1 MAWYHSGIGFFVNS
15 TLTMASVY
23 LGVWLIFVFALAG
36 ALTVRSGNSV
46 SDVTDAQLIS
56 TVNTVQIFQLGL
68 LSVIPYWG
76 ELCLESG
83 FLNVCTFSCTPSR
96 AHLLVHKPTALLRGV
111 VHSGPLVTHLSL
123 APKFPVI
130 LPLGID
136 ANVFNG
142 PYSAMHIMDCTFN
155 GLQQNKK
162 KHGMRTWCQGRG
174 LWGRVLNIMD

>member
-96 AHLLVHKPTALLRGV
+96 AQANSPFEKRCSLRPLSYSPLCCTKVSRYLTTGV
-111 VHSGPLVTHLSL
+111 QRQCV
-123 APKFPVI
+123 
-130 LPLGID
+130 
-136 ANVFNG
+136 
-142 PYSAMHIMDCTFN
+142 
-155 GLQQNKK
+155 
-162 KHGMRTWCQGRG
+162 
-174 LWGRVLNIMD
+174 